1 MFFSGFTFFLVS
13 FLIFFNQNYSINTL
27 FLLLGWPR
35 DVGQCQINVETQ
47 LCMSKLKFTT
57 LKNVESTL
65 SISTFILINNVSQC
79 QNNVA
84 VFNFGFTTLINVQT
98 TLWTGSFFKKLKKA
112 KKNIWASKKKMI
124 NNTCFWL
131 WSNAG
136 NYSSWYIKRI
146 WKINSC
152 IW

>member
-35 DVGQCQINVETQ
+35 DVGQCQINVETK

-79 QNNVA
+79 HNNVV
-84 VFNFGFTTLINVQT
+84 VFNFGFSTLINVQT
-98 TLWTGSFFKKLKKA
+98 TLWTGSCFKELKKA
-112 KKNIWASKKKMI
+112 KKIFELQKKR
-124 NNTCFWL
+124 WL
-131 WSNAG
+131 TTFAFDCDQTLEIIVPG
-136 NYSSWYIKRI
+136 T
-146 WKINSC
+146 WKEYEK
-152 IW
+152 